1 MRRHRNYPIRDCFRK
16 SYASFLLG
24 GSLTRIALAF
34 TIFISSLAYA
44 EVTDISCV
52 QNAATEYTLS
62 YRLTDG
68 SRDVKIFASTDPA
81 GRGPMQL
88 IAKTSNLSMTIH
100 AGKSGERIYF
110 FLEPDHGQRREV
122 SIRRLPLE
130 GTPNFRD
137 LGGYETTDGR
147 FVRWGMLYRSG
158 VLTSLTPSD
167 LGYLSQLGVKVVCDF
182 RTAQE
187 NAVAPEKWI
196 DDRTVQHVAVPIDAT
211 PAKGNSDV
219 VKSLLSDHPT
229 VAQLRSRLDQSYQ
242 RMVID
247 SAPQYATVFRQ
258 LREDRL
264 PLLYH
269 CTAGKDRT
277 GVFSALLL
285 LSLGVP
291 RETVFAD
298 YALTNNYL
306 TPDAQRQM
314 ARASANPAMAQ
325 ISPEQARVLM
335 AADPEYLRSALA
347 AIDEKYGSFDN
358 YRRRALGVSDA
369 DLEGLKSRLLT
380 K

>member
-1 MRRHRNYPIRDCFRK
+1 M
-16 SYASFLLG
+16 
-24 GSLTRIALAF
+24 LTRIALAF
-34 TIFISSLAYA
+34 TMAICSLAYA

-52 QNAATEYTLS
+52 RNATTEYTLS
-62 YRLTDG
+62 YHFTDG
-68 SRDVKIFASTDPA
+68 TSDVRIFASTDPT
-81 GRGPMQL
+81 GRGPMRL
-88 IAKTSNLSMTIH
+88 IANTSNPSITIH
-100 AGKSGERIYF
+100 AGKPGERIYF

-158 VLTSLTPSD
+158 VLTGLTPSD
-167 LGYLSQLGVKVVCDF
+167 LSYLSQLGIKIVCDF

-187 NAVAPEKWI
+187 NALAPEKWI
-196 DDRTVQHVAVPIDAT
+196 DDPAVQHVAVPIGTT
-211 PAKGNSDV
+211 PAKGHSDAAEA
-219 VKSLLSDHPT
+219 LLSGQPT
-229 VAQLRSRLDQSYQ
+229 VAELRGRLDQTYQ
-242 RMVID
+242 HMVID

-277 GVFSALLL
+277 GVFSALVLL
-285 LSLGVP
+285 ALGVP

-298 YALTNNYL
+298 YALTNKYL
-306 TPDAQRQM
+306 TPDAQKQM
-314 ARASANPAMAQ
+314 ARASAPSAMAQ
-325 ISPEQARVLM
+325 LSPEQARVLM
-335 AADPEYLRSALA
+335 AADPEYLQSALA
-347 AIDEKYGSFDN
+347 AIDQKYGSFDN
-358 YRRRALGVSDA
+358 YRRRALGLSDT